1 MAKYRYRI
9 EGGRYGGEV
18 VVGEVTNDFA
28 VKAQTFDE
36 DELVEFLT
44 SIDDEDYEEVD
55 ESEEHPDPEQV
66 PLPKEDYYMW
76 ECDDVEHLNGPYSDG
91 GFFVYEVPVDK
102 SDDMDY
108 EKEVFNGEGGI
119 VYGREGGIFGKE
131 EMSREPDENG
141 NRYIPVLAFHSSEK
155 GTFGCW
161 YLDTDEPFDIQRLAY
176 GVVETNVAEL
186 VDRVYYDKEEL
197 DTDYDYNDTSG
208 KGYYADVG
216 WLNTKWHDAHHDY
229 NTLDKETWDEFDENV
244 EYTKEMENK

>member
-9 EGGRYGGEV
+9 EGGRYGG
-18 VVGEVTNDFA
+18 
-28 VKAQTFDE
+28 
-36 DELVEFLT
+36 
-44 SIDDEDYEEVD
+44 
-55 ESEEHPDPEQV
+55 
-66 PLPKEDYYMW
+66 
-76 ECDDVEHLNGPYSDG
+76 
-91 GFFVYEVPVDK
+91 
-102 SDDMDY
+102 
-108 EKEVFNGEGGI
+108 
-119 VYGREGGIFGKE
+119 E